1 MSEHRQLLLQNEYNQ
16 WMNRQLY
23 SVCGALPTALLNQD
37 LGAFFHS
44 ITGTLNHLLLVDRL
58 WLARMQGQSYPVS
71 RLDDCLYENWHE
83 LTAERNRTDDD
94 LTVFVSGLEPSS
106 LDAPFRYT
114 SLLSPEPRQIRL
126 GDALLHLFHHQT
138 HHRGQITTLLAQQG
152 VDFGETDLLLLPGLL
167 IRG

>member
-94 LTVFVSGLEPSS
+94 LTAFVSGLEPSS

-114 SLLSPEPRQIRL
+114 SLLSPELRQIRL